1 MKIDHFGFLSKNIES
16 TRETFKK
23 LLEVS
28 REQKAPII
36 IDEVRKCKI
45 CFIEQDGYRIEI
57 IEPYKDSKIYPLL
70 HKYKNTYYHICCEIS
85 SMKEEIERLQSKG
98 FVITQEPEPAVA
110 FEGRRVAF
118 LLHPFLGIVELVEN
132 NERT

>member
-16 TRETFKK
+16 TRKTFSK

-28 REQKAPII
+28 RAKAPII
-36 IDEVRKCKI
+36 IDEVRNCKI
-45 CFIEQDGYRIEI
+45 CFIEQDEYRIEI

-85 SMKEEIERLQSKG
+85 SMKEEIERLQSNG
-98 FVITQEPEPAVA
+98 FVIIQEPEPAVI

-118 LLHPFLGIVELVEN
+118 LLHPSLGIVELVEN